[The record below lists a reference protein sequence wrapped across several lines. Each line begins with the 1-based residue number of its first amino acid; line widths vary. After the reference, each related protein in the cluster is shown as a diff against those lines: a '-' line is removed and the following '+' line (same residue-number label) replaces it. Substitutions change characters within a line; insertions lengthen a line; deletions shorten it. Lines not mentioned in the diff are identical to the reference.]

1 MIEFATDEFSP
12 TETSLFRPHVSTI
25 FRVVFDSSH
34 FLLQV
39 ANLVDGQ
46 KSPLRWVSVA
56 DPSNRDLVELPAHL
70 VLDLNTRLPNGANL
84 IRRSIVEEREVVLTF
99 TSRAQAVAHATDVLG
114 LTPQDEANSG
124 MNLPCETPPRWW
136 SRFSPQKL

>member
-1 MIEFATDEFSP
+1 MIEVATDQFSP
-12 TETSLFRPHVSTI
+12 TELKVVRPHVSTI

-46 KSPLRWVSVA
+46 TNPLRWVPVA
-56 DPSNRDLVELPAHL
+56 DPSNRNVVELPAHL
-70 VLDLNTRLPNGANL
+70 VLDINTRLPNGSNL

-99 TSRAQAVAHATDVLG
+99 TSRAQAIAHATDVLG
-114 LTPQDEANSG
+114 LTPQDEANSE
-124 MNLPCETPPRWW
+124 MNLPSETSPRWW
-136 SRFSPQKL
+136 SRFFPQKL